1 MLEVFNWYRAH
12 VILFTSEEFNM
23 LTVWKKTFGSCW
35 FKVTWCFILFR
46 LQARYFDPVTQL
58 PYSNLQA
65 FRILREAYYQQLEE
79 RGDRNN
85 PEVAHW
91 IEWRQKMK
99 ELKSAIV
106 QQINKSIRLEPASIP
121 VTTQWFYTKVK
132 NNISGAW

>member
-1 MLEVFNWYRAH
+1 
-12 VILFTSEEFNM
+12 
-23 LTVWKKTFGSCW
+23 
-35 FKVTWCFILFR
+35 
-46 LQARYFDPVTQL
+46 
-58 PYSNLQA
+58 LQA

-121 VTTQWFYTKVK
+121 VTTQ
-132 NNISGAW
+132 